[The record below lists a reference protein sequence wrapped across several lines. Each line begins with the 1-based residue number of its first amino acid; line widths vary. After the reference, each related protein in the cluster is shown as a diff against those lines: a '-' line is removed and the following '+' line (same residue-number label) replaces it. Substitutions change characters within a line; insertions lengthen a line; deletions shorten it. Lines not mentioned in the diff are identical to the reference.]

1 MLAADRKIVRWDPKL
16 LLAFDA
22 LHSLGSVTE
31 AAEKLNITQQGLSTQ
46 LARLREITGDSLF
59 HWSNSGMQLTPT
71 AEKLSP
77 RVTAAI
83 AALEDLNKLEE
94 FDPNIIDNEITIA
107 STDYVITLLAPT
119 LLRML
124 REESPNV
131 TLRLR
136 HIEHKGLNSSSYDDV
151 DLVLSVPEFLSPKG
165 SGLHLFSETYSG
177 FARSGHPINQ
187 AKSISIE
194 DFLRYDHVLVSPFK
208 GDAFGPTDVALQ
220 NVGKARRIGLVVPDF
235 SVVSDILSKTDLICI
250 LPDRLQESLGNSIS
264 RFQTPVPIEGFDIF
278 AYRPKH
284 LENDPLNNWLLEIV
298 RRCVSEISLNR

>member
-22 LHSLGSVTE
+22 LQSLGSVTE

-46 LARLREITGDSLF
+46 LARLREITGDPLF
-59 HWSNSGMQLTPT
+59 HWSNSGMLLTPT

-94 FDPNIIDNEITIA
+94 FDPSIIGNEIIIA

-119 LLRML
+119 LLRIL

-136 HIEHKGLNSSSYDDV
+136 HIEHKGLNSSSYNDV

-187 AKSISIE
+187 SKSISID

-235 SVVSDILSKTDLICI
+235 SVVGDILSKTDLIGI

>member
-1 MLAADRKIVRWDPKL
+1 MLVADRKIVRWDPKL

-22 LHSLGSVTE
+22 LQSLGSVTE

-46 LARLREITGDSLF
+46 LARLREITSDPLF
-59 HWSNSGMQLTPT
+59 HWSNSGMQLKPT

-94 FDPNIIDNEITIA
+94 FDPSIIDNEITIA

-119 LLRML
+119 LLRIL

-136 HIEHKGLNSSSYDDV
+136 HIEHRGLNSSSYNDV

-187 AKSISIE
+187 SKLISID

-235 SVVSDILSKTDLICI
+235 SVVGDILSKTDLICI

-278 AYRPKH
+278 AYPPKH
-284 LENDPLNNWLLEIV
+284 LENDPLNNWLLETV
-298 RRCVSEISLNR
+298 RRCVSEISLNK

>member
-165 SGLHLFSETYSG
+165 SGLYLFSETYSG

-235 SVVSDILSKTDLICI
+235 SVVGDILSKTDLICI

>member
-46 LARLREITGDSLF
+46 LARLREITGDPLF

-165 SGLHLFSETYSG
+165 SGLYLFSETYSG

-235 SVVSDILSKTDLICI
+235 SVVGDILSKTDLICI

-264 RFQTPVPIEGFDIF
+264 RFQTPVPIEGFDVF

>member
-1 MLAADRKIVRWDPKL
+1 MLVADRKIVRWDPKL

-22 LHSLGSVTE
+22 LQSLGSVTE

-46 LARLREITGDSLF
+46 LARLREITSDPLF
-59 HWSNSGMQLTPT
+59 HWSNSGMQLKPT

-94 FDPNIIDNEITIA
+94 FDPSIIDNEITIA

-119 LLRML
+119 LLRIL

-136 HIEHKGLNSSSYDDV
+136 HIEHRGLNSSSYNDV

-187 AKSISIE
+187 SKLISID

-235 SVVSDILSKTDLICI
+235 SVVGDILSKIDLICI

-284 LENDPLNNWLLEIV
+284 LENDPLNNWLLETV
-298 RRCVSEISLNR
+298 RRCVSEISLNK

>member
-22 LHSLGSVTE
+22 LQSLGSVTE

-46 LARLREITGDSLF
+46 LARLREITGDPLF

-83 AALEDLNKLEE
+83 VALEDLNKLEE

-136 HIEHKGLNSSSYDDV
+136 HIEHKGLNSSSYNDV

-187 AKSISIE
+187 AKSISID

>member
-46 LARLREITGDSLF
+46 LARLREITGDPLF

-165 SGLHLFSETYSG
+165 SGLYLFSETYSG

-187 AKSISIE
+187 AKSISID

-235 SVVSDILSKTDLICI
+235 SVVGDILSKTDLICI

-264 RFQTPVPIEGFDIF
+264 RFQTPVPIEGFDVF

-298 RRCVSEISLNR
+298 RRCVSEISLNK

>member
-1 MLAADRKIVRWDPKL
+1 
-16 LLAFDA
+16 
-22 LHSLGSVTE
+22 
-31 AAEKLNITQQGLSTQ
+31 
-46 LARLREITGDSLF
+46 
-59 HWSNSGMQLTPT
+59 MQLTPT

-83 AALEDLNKLEE
+83 VALEDLNKLEE

-136 HIEHKGLNSSSYDDV
+136 HIEHKGLNSSSYNDV

-235 SVVSDILSKTDLICI
+235 SVVGDILSKTDLICI

>member
-22 LHSLGSVTE
+22 LSRLGSVTE

-165 SGLHLFSETYSG
+165 SSLHLFSETYSG

-235 SVVSDILSKTDLICI
+235 SVVGDILSKTDLICI
-250 LPDRLQESLGNSIS
+250 LPDRLQESLGSSIS

-298 RRCVSEISLNR
+298 RRCVSEISLNK

>member
-1 MLAADRKIVRWDPKL
+1 MLIADRKIVRWDPKL

-22 LHSLGSVTE
+22 LQSLGSVTE

-46 LARLREITGDSLF
+46 LARLREITGDPLF
-59 HWSNSGMQLTPT
+59 HWSNSGMLLTPT

-94 FDPNIIDNEITIA
+94 FDPSIIGNEIIIA

-119 LLRML
+119 LLRIL

-136 HIEHKGLNSSSYDDV
+136 HIEHKGLNSSSYNDV

-187 AKSISIE
+187 SKSISID

-235 SVVSDILSKTDLICI
+235 SVVGDILSKTDLIGI

>member
-165 SGLHLFSETYSG
+165 SGLYLFSETYSG

-187 AKSISIE
+187 AKSISID

>member
-46 LARLREITGDSLF
+46 LARLREITGDPLF
-59 HWSNSGMQLTPT
+59 HWSNSGMLLTPT

-94 FDPNIIDNEITIA
+94 FDPSIIGNEIIIA

-119 LLRML
+119 LLRIL

-136 HIEHKGLNSSSYDDV
+136 HIEHKGLNSSSYNDV

-165 SGLHLFSETYSG
+165 SGLYLFSETYSG

-187 AKSISIE
+187 AKSISID

>member
-22 LHSLGSVTE
+22 LSRLGSVTE

-46 LARLREITGDSLF
+46 LARLREITGDPLF

-136 HIEHKGLNSSSYDDV
+136 HIEHKGLNSSSYNDV

-165 SGLHLFSETYSG
+165 SGLYLFSETYSG

-187 AKSISIE
+187 AKSISID

>member
-46 LARLREITGDSLF
+46 LARLREITGDPLF

-151 DLVLSVPEFLSPKG
+151 DLVLSIPEFLSPKG
-165 SGLHLFSETYSG
+165 SGLYLFSETYSG

-187 AKSISIE
+187 AKSISID

>member
-46 LARLREITGDSLF
+46 LARLREITSDPLF

-165 SGLHLFSETYSG
+165 SGLYLFSETYSG

>member
-1 MLAADRKIVRWDPKL
+1 MLVADRKIVRWDPKL

-22 LHSLGSVTE
+22 LQSLGSVTE

-46 LARLREITGDSLF
+46 LARLREITSDPLF
-59 HWSNSGMQLTPT
+59 HWSNSGMQLKPT

-94 FDPNIIDNEITIA
+94 FDPSIIDNEITIA

-119 LLRML
+119 LLRIL

-136 HIEHKGLNSSSYDDV
+136 HIEHRGLNSSSYNDV

-187 AKSISIE
+187 SKLISID

-235 SVVSDILSKTDLICI
+235 SVVGDILSKTDLICI

-284 LENDPLNNWLLEIV
+284 LENDPLNNWLLETV
-298 RRCVSEISLNR
+298 RRCVSEISLNK

>member
-22 LHSLGSVTE
+22 LSRLGSVTE

-235 SVVSDILSKTDLICI
+235 SVVGDILSKTDLICI
-250 LPDRLQESLGNSIS
+250 LPDRLQESLGSSIS

-278 AYRPKH
+278 AYRLKH

-298 RRCVSEISLNR
+298 RRCVSEISLNK

>member
-1 MLAADRKIVRWDPKL
+1 
-16 LLAFDA
+16 
-22 LHSLGSVTE
+22 
-31 AAEKLNITQQGLSTQ
+31 
-46 LARLREITGDSLF
+46 
-59 HWSNSGMQLTPT
+59 MQLTPT

-119 LLRML
+119 LLRIL

-136 HIEHKGLNSSSYDDV
+136 HIEHKGLNSSSYNDV

-235 SVVSDILSKTDLICI
+235 SVVGDILSKTDLICI

-298 RRCVSEISLNR
+298 RRCVSEISLNK

>member
-46 LARLREITGDSLF
+46 LARLREITGDPLF
-59 HWSNSGMQLTPT
+59 HWSNSGMLLTPT

-94 FDPNIIDNEITIA
+94 FDPSIIGNEIIIA

-119 LLRML
+119 LLRIL

-136 HIEHKGLNSSSYDDV
+136 HIEHKGLNSSSYNDV

-187 AKSISIE
+187 SKSISID

-235 SVVSDILSKTDLICI
+235 SVVGDILSKTDLIGI

>member
-22 LHSLGSVTE
+22 LSTLGSVTE

-83 AALEDLNKLEE
+83 AAPEDLNKLEE

-235 SVVSDILSKTDLICI
+235 SVVGDILSKTDLICI
-250 LPDRLQESLGNSIS
+250 LPDRLQESLGSSIS

-298 RRCVSEISLNR
+298 RRCVSEISLNK

>member
-46 LARLREITGDSLF
+46 LARLREITGDPLF

-298 RRCVSEISLNR
+298 RRCVSEISLNK

>member
-22 LHSLGSVTE
+22 LSRLGSVTE

-165 SGLHLFSETYSG
+165 SGLYLFSETYSG

-187 AKSISIE
+187 AKSISID

-235 SVVSDILSKTDLICI
+235 SVVGDILSKTDLICI
-250 LPDRLQESLGNSIS
+250 LPDRLQESLGSSIS

>member
-22 LHSLGSVTE
+22 LSRLGSVTE

-46 LARLREITGDSLF
+46 LARLREITGDPLF

-165 SGLHLFSETYSG
+165 SGLYLFSETYSG

-187 AKSISIE
+187 AKSISID

-250 LPDRLQESLGNSIS
+250 LPDRLQESLGSSIS

-298 RRCVSEISLNR
+298 RRCVSEISLNK

>member
-46 LARLREITGDSLF
+46 LARLREITGDPLF

-165 SGLHLFSETYSG
+165 SGLYLFSETYSG

>member
-136 HIEHKGLNSSSYDDV
+136 HIEHKGLNSSSYNDV

-165 SGLHLFSETYSG
+165 SGLYLFSETYSG

-187 AKSISIE
+187 AKSISID

>member
-1 MLAADRKIVRWDPKL
+1 
-16 LLAFDA
+16 
-22 LHSLGSVTE
+22 
-31 AAEKLNITQQGLSTQ
+31 
-46 LARLREITGDSLF
+46 
-59 HWSNSGMQLTPT
+59 MQLTPT

-235 SVVSDILSKTDLICI
+235 SVVGDILSKTDLICI
-250 LPDRLQESLGNSIS
+250 LPDRLQESLGSSIS